1 MSSKLTRMLAALV
14 DVPASLG
21 YPVLFGLVAA
31 ESAGALVPG
40 ETAVIVAGALAAE
53 GQLSLPLVI
62 AVAAAAAIIG
72 DNIGY
77 QLGRR
82 GLRRLIDRPGRFAAR
97 RRALLARGEEFFARH
112 GSPAV
117 FVARWL
123 PGLRVVTSWLAGA
136 DRMPWRRFLVW
147 NALGGIAW
155 ASTIAGLAYVLGR
168 SASGAL
174 GAIGFVV
181 LGAAAVAFAVMH
193 VRHGRPLPRPAPKGV
208 DDGLQPPPSRRQ

>member
-1 MSSKLTRMLAALV
+1 MPAALV
-14 DVPASLG
+14 AVPAGLG
-21 YPVLFGLVAA
+21 YPLLFGLVAA

-40 ETAVIVAGALAAE
+40 ETAVIVAAALAAD
-53 GQLSLPLVI
+53 GQLWLPLVI
-62 AVAAAAAIIG
+62 AIAAAAAIVG

-82 GLRRLIDRPGRFAAR
+82 GLRRLIDRPGRFARR
-97 RRALLARGEEFFARH
+97 RRALLARGEEFFARR
-112 GSPAV
+112 GSLAV

-147 NALGGIAW
+147 NALGGVAW

-181 LGAAAVAFAVMH
+181 PGAAAIAFVVMH
-193 VRHGRPLPRPAPKGV
+193 LRHGRPLSRPAPEGV
-208 DDGLQPPPSRRQ
+208 DDARQPPAPRRQ